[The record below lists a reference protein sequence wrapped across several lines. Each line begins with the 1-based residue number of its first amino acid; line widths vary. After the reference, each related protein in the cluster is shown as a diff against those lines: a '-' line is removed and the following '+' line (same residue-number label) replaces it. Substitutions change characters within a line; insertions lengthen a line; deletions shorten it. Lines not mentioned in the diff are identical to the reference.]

1 MHGPAARLFG
11 GGYGGGGFGVL
22 AGLRSLA
29 MRMVSLESRHR
40 LRQLDLLHLLPPSIR
55 RFLVDEHLPGP
66 SVTLVPRLALRDF
79 ARLMETPTR
88 DTLEYWIL
96 RGERSVW
103 PAVAALRVRCAIEME
118 LDRAYQDVR
127 RLKAGGLRR
136 KGSEVA
142 AQAQAQAQA
151 RDQIQAKAKA
161 QEKAQEKVQGQAQTQ
176 ARARVPGG
184 RGDRNED

>member
-40 LRQLDLLHLLPPSIR
+40 LRQLDRLHLLPPSIR

-142 AQAQAQAQA
+142 AQTQAQA
-151 RDQIQAKAKA
+151 QAKAKA
-161 QEKAQEKVQGQAQTQ
+161 QEKVQGQVQTQ
-176 ARARVPGG
+176 ARARAPGG
-184 RGDRNED
+184 RGDRNRD